1 MKILLSGS
9 HGTGKS
15 TINKAL
21 MELEQFKDYEQL
33 DSVSAKFATSL
44 DTFKNPK
51 SLMDF
56 QLSVAFHC
64 FSEYINRSNIIS
76 SRGFADTYAY
86 SMYEYKKTG
95 NIIFKQLADL
105 AVSICNNY
113 NTEEYKY
120 IYVPV
125 MFDLESKGLRSTN
138 KEFQLEVDNL
148 IKEFYNLVEVD
159 YLEIKNLDLNE
170 RIKEILDY
178 VNLC

>member
-15 TINKAL
+15 TINNDLIK
-21 MELEQFKDYEQL
+21 LEQFKDYVQL
-33 DSVSAKFATSL
+33 DSVSEKFAVSL

-51 SLMDF
+51 SLIDF
-56 QLSVAFHC
+56 QLSVSLHC
-64 FSEYINRSNIIS
+64 FVEYINQPNIIS
-76 SRGFADTYAY
+76 SRSFADTYAY

-105 AVSICNNY
+105 AVSIYNNY
-113 NTEEYKY
+113 NTKEYKH

-138 KEFQLEVDNL
+138 KEFQLEIDNL
-148 IKEFYNLVEVD
+148 FKEFYNIVEVD
-159 YLEIKNLDLNE
+159 YLEIKNLDHNE
-170 RIKEILDY
+170 RIKEILEY
-178 VNLC
+178 AHQ